1 MTATVDRSTAIADA
15 AVAVISRDGV
25 RGLTHRAVDRELGL
39 PLGTTSNHARTRRD
53 LVALVVDRLAQLSV
67 VDVDRPSGRR
77 RRPTSVK
84 GAVDL
89 LTELFDAVVA
99 RGPETRA
106 RFALTLELAADPE
119 LHELL
124 TIASPAR
131 AHLYEQGRELLETLG
146 VPDAQARAADLVGL
160 LNGLA
165 FDAVSGAERRG
176 PAPDVRAVLTA
187 WLAGVRGIR
196 PARR

>member
-67 VDVDRPSGRR
+67 VDVDRPRGRR
-77 RRPTSVK
+77 GPTSVK

-146 VPDAQARAADLVGL
+146 VSDAKARAADLVGL

-165 FDAVSGAERRG
+165 FDAVSGAEQRG

-187 WLAGVRGIR
+187 WLAGVRGAR